1 MNEVEQYAAE
11 CAATNSLT
19 LDEIGH
25 LIVMAIYE
33 SEGNPKIA
41 AETLERARIQL
52 GSCELGPQVEEI
64 FSGAIETLDNY
75 RGFDL

>member
-1 MNEVEQYAAE
+1 MNEADNYAAE
-11 CAATNSLT
+11 CAAANKLN

-33 SEGNPKIA
+33 NEGNPKKA
-41 AETLERARIQL
+41 GETLERAGIKLR
-52 GSCELGPQVEEI
+52 GCELGTKAQEI
-64 FSGAIETLDNY
+64 FSGAIEALDNY